1 MAFSSRQEWL
11 PRFYPCMRIHRK
23 GVVYMTAYEIIMVL
37 LEALRILMS
46 FSSIVIALLA
56 FLDQRNKH

>member
-1 MAFSSRQEWL
+1 
-11 PRFYPCMRIHRK
+11 MRIHRK

>member
-1 MAFSSRQEWL
+1 
-11 PRFYPCMRIHRK
+11 MRIHRK

-46 FSSIVIALLA
+46 FSSIDIALLA
-56 FLDQRNKH
+56 FLDQRNRH